1 MKKIKIAQIGTSR
14 NSHGNDIWHT
24 LCELSDYFEVVGYA
38 LPENEETKFPERAKD
53 FLPYK
58 RMTVEEIL
66 NNPEIE
72 AVAVET
78 EEIYLLKY
86 AQMVADSGK
95 ALHMEKP
102 GSPNLDA
109 FKRLI
114 DTVKAKG
121 SVFHTGYMYRY
132 NPVISDVI
140 ERVKN
145 GEIGRVVSVDA
156 QMSGFHP
163 DVYGEFLSNFPSGE
177 LFFLGCHLIDIIVQ
191 LLGKPD
197 EVIPLSYSSTL
208 KSVPSDDVG
217 MAVFKYKNAVATA
230 KVNGAEMGGYSRRQV
245 VIAGEKGTIE
255 IKPLE
260 VQYPIYPDLATTV
273 REYKSDEWNDAGS
286 DKTVGPYHRYKNMMT
301 SFAKMVCGE
310 IKNPYTYDYELLL
323 FETVM
328 KACEK

>member
-14 NSHGNDIWHT
+14 NSHGNDIWLT
-24 LCELSDYFEVVGYA
+24 LCELPEYFDVVGYA
-38 LPENEETKFPERAKD
+38 LPENEDTKFPERAKE
-53 FLPYK
+53 FLPYR

-102 GSPNLDA
+102 GSPNVEA
-109 FKRLI
+109 FRRLV
-114 DTVKAKG
+114 DTLKSKG

-140 ERVKN
+140 KRVKN
-145 GEIGRVVSVDA
+145 GELGKIVSVDA

-163 DVYGEFLSNFPSGE
+163 DAYGEFLNALPSGE
-177 LFFLGCHLIDIIVQ
+177 LFFLGCHLIDLIVQ
-191 LLGKPD
+191 LLGRP
-197 EVIPLSYSSTL
+197 EEIIPLSYSSTL
-208 KSVPSDDVG
+208 KSIHSDDVG
-217 MAVFKYKNAVATA
+217 MAVFKYKNALATA
-230 KVNGAEMGGYSRRQV
+230 KVNGAEKGGFSRRQL

-260 VQYPIYPDLATTV
+260 KPYPSYTQQVTTV
-273 REYKSDEWNDAGS
+273 KEYNSDDWNDAGS
-286 DKTVGPYHRYKNMMT
+286 EKTSAPYHRYDNMMK

-323 FETVM
+323 FETIM
-328 KACEK
+328 EACKK